1 MPLAAVPLA
10 AVPAPATPASKVPTP
25 TARRRRDGHGI
36 GAARASGAQ
45 SELLQQGS
53 VTAEVAVVLPV
64 LVFLLALLIGT
75 AHVGATQLRLEE
87 AARAGARELMRGESS
102 ESVQET
108 VQRLAGTA
116 ASARIVSG
124 AGWTTVE
131 VRAHVDGPLVDLLD
145 IELHASASGKE
156 EHDG

>member
-1 MPLAAVPLA
+1 MRRGGEESRRGTARGCAAPTSA
-10 AVPAPATPASKVPTP
+10 AP
-25 TARRRRDGHGI
+25 TARRRGNGRGI
-36 GAARASGAQ
+36 GAARASRER

-116 ASARIVSG
+116 TSARIVSG

-131 VRAHVDGPLVDLLD
+131 VRARVDGPLVDLLD
-145 IELHASASGKE
+145 IELHASASGKR
-156 EHDG
+156 EHRE